1 MTFQEIMQF
10 LEEHENPD
18 GKKVLM
24 RHGAREP
31 FYGVRIGDLKKVMKK
46 VQKNHQLALRLYA
59 TGNSDAMYLAGLIAD
74 ESRMSRQELRDWV
87 RRAYWYMLSEVAV
100 ADVAAESPYWNE
112 VSTEW
117 MKSEREMIACA
128 GWATYS
134 SAVSTRPNE
143 ELDFEEIKGLLDV
156 VERSIHTAPNRVR
169 YDMNHFV
176 ICVGS
181 YIPELSEKARRV
193 AEAIGKVSV
202 DMGGTACKVPSAPD
216 YISKVIERG
225 NLGKKRT
232 SARC

>member
-1 MTFQEIMQF
+1 M
-10 LEEHENPD
+10 
-18 GKKVLM
+18 
-24 RHGAREP
+24 
-31 FYGVRIGDLKKVMKK
+31 
-46 VQKNHQLALRLYA
+46 
-59 TGNSDAMYLAGLIAD
+59 
-74 ESRMSRQELRDWV
+74 
-87 RRAYWYMLSEVAV
+87 
-100 ADVAAESPYWNE
+100 
-112 VSTEW
+112 
-117 MKSEREMIACA
+117 
-128 GWATYS
+128 
-134 SAVSTRPNE
+134 STRPNE

-176 ICVGS
+176 ICAGS